1 MYDVNIVWDKMMDF
15 MPVFYKGKKKNLYT
29 LLLHCLYPVA
39 INSSSWF
46 NALNNMWKL
55 LIL

>member
-15 MPVFYKGKKKNLYT
+15 MPVVYKGKKKHLYT

-39 INSSSWF
+39 SS
-46 NALNNMWKL
+46 
-55 LIL
+55 

>member
-15 MPVFYKGKKKNLYT
+15 MPVFYKGKKKHLYT

-39 INSSSWF
+39 SS
-46 NALNNMWKL
+46 
-55 LIL
+55 